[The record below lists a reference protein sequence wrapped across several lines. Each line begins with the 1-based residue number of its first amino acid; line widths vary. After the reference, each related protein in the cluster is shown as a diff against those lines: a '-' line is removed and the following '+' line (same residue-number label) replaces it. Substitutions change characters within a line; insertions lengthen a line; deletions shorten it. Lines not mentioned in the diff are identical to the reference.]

1 MSVVELSFW
10 WGLVLGIL
18 AGVSILCGKIS
29 ESGEWSPDLESFLK
43 RVRDTYSDL
52 RRKQ

>member
-18 AGVSILCGKIS
+18 AGVSILVGKIQEGGTYS
-29 ESGEWSPDLESFLK
+29 ADIEAFLK
-43 RVRDTYSDL
+43 RVRDTYSA